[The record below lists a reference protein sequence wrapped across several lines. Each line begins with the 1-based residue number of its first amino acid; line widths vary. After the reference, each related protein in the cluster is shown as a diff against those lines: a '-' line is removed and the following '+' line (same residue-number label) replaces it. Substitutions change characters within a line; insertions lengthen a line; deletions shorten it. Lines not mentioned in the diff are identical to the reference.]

1 MPETPIVEAR
11 PAASPVPEPTEPAAA
26 PTGGV
31 DLSDELI
38 QIPAMQAIT
47 AGQPAAFSAL
57 LTDFDK
63 LPEAKTIANNKD
75 NLMKAGYGLYRS
87 LDGAQGVVF
96 NQIFVSPD
104 DIKNADQAGT
114 LLELAPP
121 FAELNAAIG
130 SSGSE
135 NPVLQENERPSGF
148 KIGSAAVP
156 IPPNVSEPKP
166 PPAGVQKTLASKR
179 SQNMQPTS
187 PTAGAGAGQGNL
199 LRSIMRPI
207 L

>member
-11 PAASPVPEPTEPAAA
+11 AAA
-26 PTGGV
+26 GPVEPPAEPTGGV
-31 DLSDELI
+31 ELPDELI

-57 LTDFDK
+57 LTDFEK
-63 LPEAKTIANNKD
+63 LPEAKTIASNRD
-75 NLMKAGYGLYRS
+75 NLTRAGFGLYRS
-87 LDGAQGVVF
+87 VDGAQGVIF
-96 NQIFVSPD
+96 NQLFVSPD
-104 DIKNADQAGT
+104 EIKAADAAGT

-135 NPVLQENERPSGF
+135 NPVLVEGERPQGF
-148 KIGSAAVP
+148 KVGGGAPAPVAPTTETPAPMASSA
-156 IPPNVSEPKP
+156 
-166 PPAGVQKTLASKR
+166 QKTLANKR
-179 SQNMQPTS
+179 AANMQPAP

-199 LRSIMRPI
+199 LRSIMKPI